1 MFRGHSVCVGLFV
14 ALSVQVHTVVPNDR
28 LKISLQLSFQALL
41 ICNLQKDRIKVI
53 NKVNN
58 PSGLINRAHTLI
70 ALY

>member
-1 MFRGHSVCVGLFV
+1 MALFV
-14 ALSVQVHTVVPNDR
+14 QAHAAVPNDR

-41 ICNLQKDRIKVI
+41 ICSLQKDRIKVI

-58 PSGLINRAHTLI
+58 PSGLINKAHTLT